1 MIGTIRKVG
10 NDLLFNAINHHNI
23 ADVSALLE
31 DSEANVNCTN
41 INGQTPLHYAVDA
54 QNTQIIQLLLEF
66 GASPDTQEHQ
76 EVGKN
81 TPLHMAVERNMLDV
95 VDLFLQ
101 CGADPTIPNVHGFTC
116 LHVAARVGLLDMTKL
131 LLARGVNPQ
140 IRDKYGNSPAY
151 WAKEKR
157 HADVLEV
164 LPDPLKISM
173 QEYCEHTKIVFE
185 QHVGGPIGG
194 KKKKKGKKGGKKK
207 K

>member
-1 MIGTIRKVG
+1 
-10 NDLLFNAINHHNI
+10 
-23 ADVSALLE
+23 
-31 DSEANVNCTN
+31 
-41 INGQTPLHYAVDA
+41 
-54 QNTQIIQLLLEF
+54 
-66 GASPDTQEHQ
+66 
-76 EVGKN
+76 
-81 TPLHMAVERNMLDV
+81 MLDV